1 MAVVASLTTTP
12 TSTLSP
18 TPPHS
23 HPHLLSDSRAL
34 SPLVGFALVLMLLSA
49 MYTYYQ
55 VYGVPQI
62 CSSYETRQFAETVK
76 DLIALTGDVERITLQ
91 GKTGSYSLTLGG
103 SYPTIPLFSTPN
115 TFSGAISTY
124 SAEIR
129 IRNAV
134 AVDPDLQDV
143 WNGREIVL
151 TGKSL
156 LFIPSYVY
164 FDPGETRVEY
174 GAVAVGKTEY
184 SYVGGTNIVD
194 GRTVYIPMFEGNLS
208 ESGVAVSGTLY
219 CYSGG
224 NGEGIAVTDA
234 GGGRPITILL
244 KTSLPLDFW
253 KQYFDSTD
261 SSYVS
266 SVSMQGDY
274 VVIELMRGVTY
285 KLILGAAGFE
295 DERAEHHYLYR
306 LTARAVTTPATL
318 AAEVRDTFNNP
329 VPGVTVTFT
338 SLNSS
343 TTLTDGKNTGTSI
356 KVNSNDFG
364 VASVVA
370 KSAGG
375 VDTVVASITR
385 PDGSTYEVAFV
396 IEG

>member
-1 MAVVASLTTTP
+1 
-12 TSTLSP
+12 
-18 TPPHS
+18 
-23 HPHLLSDSRAL
+23 
-34 SPLVGFALVLMLLSA
+34 
-49 MYTYYQ
+49 
-55 VYGVPQI
+55 
-62 CSSYETRQFAETVK
+62 
-76 DLIALTGDVERITLQ
+76 
-91 GKTGSYSLTLGG
+91 
-103 SYPTIPLFSTPN
+103 
-115 TFSGAISTY
+115 
-124 SAEIR
+124 
-129 IRNAV
+129 
-134 AVDPDLQDV
+134 
-143 WNGREIVL
+143 
-151 TGKSL
+151 
-156 LFIPSYVY
+156 
-164 FDPGETRVEY
+164 
-174 GAVAVGKTEY
+174 
-184 SYVGGTNIVD
+184 
-194 GRTVYIPMFEGNLS
+194 
-208 ESGVAVSGTLY
+208 
-219 CYSGG
+219 
-224 NGEGIAVTDA
+224 
-234 GGGRPITILL
+234 
-244 KTSLPLDFW
+244 
-253 KQYFDSTD
+253 
-261 SSYVS
+261 
-266 SVSMQGDY
+266 MQGDY